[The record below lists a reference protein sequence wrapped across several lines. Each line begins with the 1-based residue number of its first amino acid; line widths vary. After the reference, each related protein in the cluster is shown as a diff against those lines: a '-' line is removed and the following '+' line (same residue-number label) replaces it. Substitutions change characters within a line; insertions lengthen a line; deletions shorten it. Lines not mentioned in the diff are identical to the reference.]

1 MTVSID
7 QLRKFTEQLNLKYQE
22 VELSSGKALL
32 LGFPMGGSS
41 DRIFGIQVRS
51 YENGEMFEASAVNL
65 IPTELCQ
72 KSNHKGPFLFYLL
85 NTAWETKL
93 GAPEVDKDGEVR
105 VLVEIPVADAEMT
118 LKQYDTILK
127 TLALVAIKIGLEGE
141 QILEKGELE
150 ETQAQNKNPKS
161 REIMAAMID
170 MLGTAGGREKLL
182 KIVADEEYP
191 EEVRKTAL
199 LILKAA
205 ASSPDSL

>member
-105 VLVEIPVADAEMT
+105 VLVEIPLADAEMT

-127 TLALVAIKIGLEGE
+127 TLGLVAMKIGLEGE
-141 QILEKGELE
+141 QILEKGEIE
-150 ETQAQNKNPKS
+150 ETHAQNKNPKS

>member
-22 VELSSGKALL
+22 VELSTGKALI

-41 DRIFGIQVRS
+41 DRVFGIQVRS
-51 YENGEMFEASAVNL
+51 YDNGERFEASAVNF

-72 KSNHKGPFLFYLL
+72 KSEHKGPFMFYLL

-105 VLVEIPVADAEMT
+105 LLVEIPLADAEMT

-127 TLALVAIKIGLEGE
+127 TLGVLAIKIGLEGV
-141 QILEKGELE
+141 QILEKGEIE
-150 ETQAQNKNPKS
+150 ETQARNKNPKS
-161 REIMAAMID
+161 REIMVAMID

-182 KIVADEEYP
+182 KIVADEEYS
-191 EEVRKTAL
+191 EEVRKTAAS
-199 LILKAA
+199 ILKAA
-205 ASSPDSL
+205 AASPDSL

>member
-105 VLVEIPVADAEMT
+105 VLVEIPLADAEMT

-127 TLALVAIKIGLEGE
+127 TLGLVAMKIGLEGE
-141 QILEKGELE
+141 QILEKGEIE
-150 ETQAQNKNPKS
+150 ETHAQNKNPKS

-170 MLGTAGGREKLL
+170 MLGTAGGSEKLL